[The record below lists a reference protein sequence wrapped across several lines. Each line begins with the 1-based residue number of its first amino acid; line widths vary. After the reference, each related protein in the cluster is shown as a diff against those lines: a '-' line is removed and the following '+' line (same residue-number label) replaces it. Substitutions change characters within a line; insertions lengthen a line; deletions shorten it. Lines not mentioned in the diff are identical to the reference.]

1 MNNQQ
6 WSSDDHEK
14 YWNLDGF
21 ECHLLTLDQNDHQQH
36 WNLDDS
42 ECHLLTEPDSCLSEL
57 FHKYFLSFLA
67 LVDEDEDLCV
77 QLLTN
82 K

>member
-1 MNNQQ
+1 MK
-6 WSSDDHEK
+6 SIGI
-14 YWNLDGF
+14 LIT
-21 ECHLLTLDQNDHQQH
+21 LL
-36 WNLDDS
+36 

-67 LVDEDEDLCV
+67 LVDEDEDLCA